1 MATRVRV
8 GAVDDF
14 EPGRIH
20 GLEVDGRQLI
30 LVNLDGSFHVLDGI
44 CTHAYAELAMGFLT
58 GEYVRCPLHLS
69 QFDVE
74 TGEAV
79 SPPAEEPLKRYP
91 VEIEDDSVFVVL
103 DEEFTSP

>member
-1 MATRVRV
+1 MANRVRIGQV
-8 GAVDDF
+8 EDF
-14 EPGRIH
+14 ETGRIH

-30 LVNLDGSFHVLDGI
+30 LVNLEGSLHVLDGI

-58 GEYVRCPLHLS
+58 EEYVRCPLHLS

-79 SPPAEEPLKRYP
+79 SPPAEDPLKTYS
-91 VEIEDDSVFVVL
+91 VEVEDDSVFVIL
-103 DEEFTSP
+103 D

>member
-1 MATRVRV
+1 MPTRVRLGTV
-8 GAVDDF
+8 EQF
-14 EPGRIH
+14 EAGRIH
-20 GLEVDGRQLI
+20 GLEVEGRQLI
-30 LVNLDGSFHVLDGI
+30 LVNLDDTFHVLDGI

-79 SPPAEEPLKRYP
+79 SPPAEEPLRTYA
-91 VEIEDDSVFVVL
+91 VEVDDGAVYVL
-103 DEEFTSP
+103 LDDEAAAS

>member
-1 MATRVRV
+1 MADRILIGKFV
-8 GAVDDF
+8 DF
-14 EPGRIH
+14 EEGRIH

-30 LVNLDGSFHVLDGI
+30 LVNLEGTLHVLDGI

-74 TGEAV
+74 TGEAIG
-79 SPPAEEPLKRYP
+79 PPAEEPLRTYP
-91 VEIEDDSVFVVL
+91 VEVEGDSVYVVL
-103 DEEFTSP
+103 D

>member
-1 MATRVRV
+1 MAKRVPL
-8 GAVDDF
+8 GALDSF
-14 EPGRIH
+14 EAGRIH

-30 LVNLDGSFHVLDGI
+30 LVNLDGI
-44 CTHAYAELAMGFLT
+44 CTHAYAELATGFLT

-79 SPPAEEPLKRYP
+79 SPPAEEPLRTYP
-91 VEIEDDSVFVVL
+91 VEVEGDAVYVVL
-103 DEEFTSP
+103 D